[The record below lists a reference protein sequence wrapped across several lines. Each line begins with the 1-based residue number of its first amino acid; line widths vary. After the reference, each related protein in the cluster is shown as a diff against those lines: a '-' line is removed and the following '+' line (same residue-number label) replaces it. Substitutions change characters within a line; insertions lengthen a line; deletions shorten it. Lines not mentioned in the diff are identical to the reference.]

1 MGRSSVGVTDDALI
15 IHGERKYEHEDRKG
29 GVYRSERR
37 YGQFYREIPLPE
49 GAKTEQAK
57 ANFKD
62 GVLEVVLSVPEA
74 KSNRRTIP
82 IESGSSAAATSSAQ
96 KEAAERTG
104 HGLPVCWPARTSLNH
119 LMRWLERHV
128 RVKFDSNRAL
138 IFDRPLNQ
146 VPPLE
151 VVP

>member
-1 MGRSSVGVTDDALI
+1 MRTGRAVFAVPNDATADFGI
-15 IHGERKYEHEDRKG
+15 AK
-29 GVYRSERR
+29 RS

-49 GAKTEQAK
+49 GAKAEQAK

-119 LMRWLERHV
+119 LMRWLERRCTRRQSSS
-128 RVKFDSNRAL
+128 RVHGGL
-138 IFDRPLNQ
+138 
-146 VPPLE
+146 
-151 VVP
+151 